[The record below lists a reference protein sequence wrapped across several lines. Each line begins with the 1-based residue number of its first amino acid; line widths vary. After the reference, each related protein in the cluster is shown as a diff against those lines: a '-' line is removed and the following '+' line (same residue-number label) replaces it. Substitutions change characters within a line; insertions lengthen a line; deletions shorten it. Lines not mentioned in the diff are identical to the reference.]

1 MEINELLSRY
11 LKKVHWAFVGLTHP
25 GNLGAILRALKNTG
39 CNSPIL
45 IDPAKELMVNSPEV
59 LARASHAKEYV
70 HDVKLCNLETALEGS
85 RMVIGF
91 TARDRDIQVPKI
103 SFEETLKSV
112 SDSLLRW
119 EDFHVSFVFGCE
131 KSGLSNKELSRCTGV
146 CAFDLDEEYPSLNI
160 SHAALLV
167 AYFIRNT
174 IKKAILTNN
183 NYLHKKHQ
191 QNRSFA
197 LIKKPACQ
205 KTLYSLEKS
214 MIQLGEQINFFKQGN
229 REKSEIKMRRWII
242 NNKIEEE
249 DAKLMI
255 SFFSEI
261 RKELS

>member
-1 MEINELLSRY
+1 MEINELLSSY

-39 CNSPIL
+39 CSSPIL
-45 IDPAKELMVNSPEV
+45 IDPAKDLMVNSPQV
-59 LARASHAKEYV
+59 LSRASHAKEYAY
-70 HDVKLCNLETALEGS
+70 DVKLSDLETALEGS

-91 TARDRDIQVPKI
+91 TARERGIQIPKI
-103 SFEETLKSV
+103 SFEGALKSV

-131 KSGLSNKELSRCTGV
+131 KSGLSNKELSRCTRV
-146 CAFDLDEEYPSLNI
+146 CAFDLDKEYPSLNI

-167 AYFIRNT
+167 AYFTRNT
-174 IKKAILTNN
+174 IRKAILGNN
-183 NYLHKKHQ
+183 DYLHKKHRR
-191 QNRSFA
+191 NCSSA
-197 LIKKPACQ
+197 AIKKPACQ
-205 KTLYSLEKS
+205 KTLYGLERS
-214 MIQLGEQINFFKQGN
+214 MIQLGEQINFFKHGN

-261 RKELS
+261 KKELN

>member
-1 MEINELLSRY
+1 MRVSY
-11 LKKVHWAFVGLTHP
+11 
-25 GNLGAILRALKNTG
+25 
-39 CNSPIL
+39 L
-45 IDPAKELMVNSPEV
+45 IDPAKNLMVNSPQV
-59 LARASHAKEYV
+59 LSRASHAKNM
-70 HDVKLCNLETALEGS
+70 HDVKAKRPETALEGS

-91 TARDRDIQVPKI
+91 TARDRDIQIPKI

-112 SDSLLRW
+112 SDNLLRW

-131 KSGLSNKELSRCTGV
+131 KSGLSNKELSRCTRV

-167 AYFIRNT
+167 AYLTRNT
-174 IKKAILTNN
+174 IRKSILRNG
-183 NYLHKKHQ
+183 NYLHKKNR
-191 QNRSFA
+191 QNRSIA
-197 LIKKPACQ
+197 TMKKPAVQ
-205 KTLYSLEKS
+205 KTLYSLERS

-261 RKELS
+261 RKELN

>member
-1 MEINELLSRY
+1 MEINELLSSY
-11 LKKVHWAFVGLTHP
+11 LKRVHWAFVGLTHP

-39 CNSPIL
+39 CESPSL
-45 IDPAKELMVNSPEV
+45 IDPAKNLMVNSPQV
-59 LARASHAKEYV
+59 LSRASHARECV
-70 HDVKLCNLETALEGS
+70 HDVKLSDLETALEGS

-91 TARDRDIQVPKI
+91 TARDRDIQIPKI

-112 SDSLLRW
+112 SDNLLRW

-131 KSGLSNKELSRCTGV
+131 KSGLSNKELSRCTQV

-167 AYFIRNT
+167 AYFTRNT
-174 IKKAILTNN
+174 LRKAILRNN
-183 NYLHKKHQ
+183 NYLHKNNR
-191 QNRSFA
+191 QNCSFVT
-197 LIKKPACQ
+197 IKKPACQ
-205 KTLYSLEKS
+205 KTLYGLERS

-229 REKSEIKMRRWII
+229 REKSEIKMRRWLI

-261 RKELS
+261 RKKLN

>member
-1 MEINELLSRY
+1 MEINELLSSY

-39 CNSPIL
+39 CSPPIL
-45 IDPAKELMVNSPEV
+45 IDPAKDLMVNSPQV
-59 LARASHAKEYV
+59 LSRASHAKEHAY
-70 HDVKLCNLETALEGS
+70 DVKLRDLETAVGGS
-85 RMVIGF
+85 RIVIGF
-91 TARDRDIQVPKI
+91 TARDRDIQIPKI

-131 KSGLSNKELSRCTGV
+131 KSGLSNKELSRCTRV
-146 CAFDLDEEYPSLNI
+146 CTFDLDERYPSLNI

-167 AYFIRNT
+167 AYFTRNT
-174 IKKAILTNN
+174 IRKALLRKN
-183 NYLHKKHQ
+183 NYLPKKHHQ
-191 QNRSFA
+191 SCVVTT
-197 LIKKPACQ
+197 IKKPACQ
-205 KTLYSLEKS
+205 KTLYTLERS
-214 MIQLGEQINFFKQGN
+214 MIQLGEQINFFRQGN

-255 SFFSEI
+255 SFFSEL
-261 RKELS
+261 RKEFN

>member
-1 MEINELLSRY
+1 MEINELLSSY

-39 CNSPIL
+39 CSSPIL
-45 IDPAKELMVNSPEV
+45 IDPAKDLMVNSPQV
-59 LARASHAKEYV
+59 LSRASHAKEYA
-70 HDVKLCNLETALEGS
+70 HDVKLSDLETALEGS

-91 TARDRDIQVPKI
+91 TARERGIQIPKI
-103 SFEETLKSV
+103 SFEGALKSV

-131 KSGLSNKELSRCTGV
+131 KSGLSNKELSRCTRV
-146 CAFDLDEEYPSLNI
+146 CAFDLDKEYPSLNI

-167 AYFIRNT
+167 AYCTRNT
-174 IKKAILTNN
+174 IRKAILRNYE
-183 NYLHKKHQ
+183 YLHKKH
-191 QNRSFA
+191 RRDCA
-197 LIKKPACQ
+197 LVTIKKPACQ
-205 KTLYSLEKS
+205 KTLYSLERS
-214 MIQLGEQINFFKQGN
+214 MIQLGEQINFFKHGDK
-229 REKSEIKMRRWII
+229 EKSEIKMRRWII

-261 RKELS
+261 KKELN

>member
-1 MEINELLSRY
+1 
-11 LKKVHWAFVGLTHP
+11 
-25 GNLGAILRALKNTG
+25 
-39 CNSPIL
+39 
-45 IDPAKELMVNSPEV
+45 MVV
-59 LARASHAKEYV
+59 
-70 HDVKLCNLETALEGS
+70 
-85 RMVIGF
+85 GF
-91 TARDRDIQVPKI
+91 TARERDIQIPKI

-146 CAFDLDEEYPSLNI
+146 CALDVDEEYPSLNI

-167 AYFIRNT
+167 AYFTRNT
-174 IKKAILTNN
+174 IKKAILRNN
-183 NYLHKKHQ
+183 DYLHKKHRR
-191 QNRSFA
+191 NCSFTT
-197 LIKKPACQ
+197 IKKPASQ
-205 KTLYSLEKS
+205 KTLYSLERS
-214 MIQLGEQINFFKQGN
+214 MIRLGEQINFFKQGN

>member
-1 MEINELLSRY
+1 MEINELLSSY
-11 LKKVHWAFVGLTHP
+11 LKKVHWAFIGLTHP

-39 CNSPIL
+39 CESPIL
-45 IDPAKELMVNSPEV
+45 IDPAKNLMVNSPQV
-59 LARASHAKEYV
+59 LSRASHAKEYAY
-70 HDVKLCNLETALEGS
+70 DVKLSDLETALEGS

-91 TARDRDIQVPKI
+91 TARDRDIQIPKI

-112 SDSLLRW
+112 SDNLLRW

-131 KSGLSNKELSRCTGV
+131 KSGLSNKELSRCTRV

-167 AYFIRNT
+167 AYLTRNT
-174 IKKAILTNN
+174 IRKSILRND
-183 NYLHKKHQ
+183 NYLHKKHR
-191 QNRSFA
+191 QNRSIA
-197 LIKKPACQ
+197 TMKKPAVQ
-205 KTLYSLEKS
+205 KTLYSLERS

-261 RKELS
+261 RKKLN

>member
-1 MEINELLSRY
+1 MEINELLSSY

-39 CNSPIL
+39 CESPIL
-45 IDPAKELMVNSPEV
+45 IDPAKNLMINSPQV
-59 LARASHAKEYV
+59 LSRASHARECV
-70 HDVKLCNLETALEGS
+70 HDVKLSDLETALEGS

-91 TARDRDIQVPKI
+91 TARDRDIQIPKI

-112 SDSLLRW
+112 SDNLLRW
-119 EDFHVSFVFGCE
+119 EDFHVSFVFGSE
-131 KSGLSNKELSRCTGV
+131 KSGLSNKELSRCTRV

-160 SHAALLV
+160 SHATLLV
-167 AYFIRNT
+167 AYFTRNT
-174 IKKAILTNN
+174 LRKAILRNN
-183 NYLHKKHQ
+183 NYLHKKHW
-191 QNRSFA
+191 QNCSFVT
-197 LIKKPACQ
+197 IKKPACQ
-205 KTLYSLEKS
+205 KTLYGLEKS

-242 NNKIEEE
+242 NNTIEEE

-261 RKELS
+261 RKKLN

>member
-1 MEINELLSRY
+1 METNELLSSY

-39 CNSPIL
+39 CESPIL
-45 IDPAKELMVNSPEV
+45 IDPAKNLMVNSPQV
-59 LARASHAKEYV
+59 LSRASHAKEYAY
-70 HDVKLCNLETALEGS
+70 DVKLSDLETALEGS
-85 RMVIGF
+85 RMVVGF
-91 TARDRDIQVPKI
+91 TARDRDIQIPKI

-112 SDSLLRW
+112 SDNLLRW

-131 KSGLSNKELSRCTGV
+131 KSGLSNKELSRCTRV

-167 AYFIRNT
+167 AYLTRNT
-174 IKKAILTNN
+174 IRKSILRND
-183 NYLHKKHQ
+183 NYLHKKHR
-191 QNRSFA
+191 QNRSIA
-197 LIKKPACQ
+197 TMKKPAVQ
-205 KTLYSLEKS
+205 KTLYSLERS
-214 MIQLGEQINFFKQGN
+214 MIQLGEKINFFKQGN
-229 REKSEIKMRRWII
+229 REKSEIKMRRWLI

-261 RKELS
+261 RKKLN

>member
-1 MEINELLSRY
+1 MEINELLSSY
-11 LKKVHWAFVGLTHP
+11 LKRVHWAFVGLTHP

-39 CNSPIL
+39 CESPSL
-45 IDPAKELMVNSPEV
+45 IDPAKNLMVNSPQV
-59 LARASHAKEYV
+59 LSRASHARECV
-70 HDVKLCNLETALEGS
+70 HDVKLSNLETALEGS

-112 SDSLLRW
+112 SDNLLRW

-131 KSGLSNKELSRCTGV
+131 KSGLSNKELSRCTQV

-167 AYFIRNT
+167 AYFTRNT
-174 IKKAILTNN
+174 IRKAILRNN
-183 NYLHKKHQ
+183 NYLHKKHRQ
-191 QNRSFA
+191 HYSFA
-197 LIKKPACQ
+197 TIKKPACQ
-205 KTLYSLEKS
+205 KTLYGLERS

-261 RKELS
+261 RKKLN